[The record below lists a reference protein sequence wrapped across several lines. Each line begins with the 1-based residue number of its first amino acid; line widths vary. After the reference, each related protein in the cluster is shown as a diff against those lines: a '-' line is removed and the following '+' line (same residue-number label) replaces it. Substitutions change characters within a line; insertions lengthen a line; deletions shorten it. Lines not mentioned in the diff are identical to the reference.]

1 VITLPSP
8 VIVLEADVNGLGVI
22 RSLGSKGIR
31 VWALDS
37 DRLAPGLYS
46 RFVERRLICPDP
58 VGAPDAFI
66 EALKKSIEGE
76 PAPPVLFPTSDAYVH
91 VLASRRTEFDGRCTT
106 WVPGRETIE
115 PIVDKRRQYET
126 AQSHGIP
133 MPHTRIFKDPDEVAR
148 YVRAGD
154 LPLPCVLKPAY
165 STRFW
170 KAFGFKA
177 IQAASLR
184 EVQDLCDEYFG
195 LGHPLIA
202 QELIPG
208 GPEHLMEVMVFIR
221 KDGTPAATFASRK
234 LEHFPADFGSGT
246 IFQSIEG
253 GAVREL
259 ALRVVDAFGF
269 RGLGHVE
276 FKWDSRD
283 CEFKFLELNPRTSVS
298 SLHPLACGTNFPWLA
313 YLDSVGLPLPSP
325 PLEYKAGEVWVFPE
339 VRVLR
344 MRRVR
349 MPRAA
354 PSRWPWAR
362 RYTQAVLSPRD
373 PLPEAFLF
381 LRAIVRDVGRATTA
395 PASRRRSS
403 PADGVF
409 RKRRRGRQPGPHQYR
424 RPDLGR
430 RRAQPP
436 AGVAERS
443 LRALG
448 LPTADVTELG
458 EKDPGRVIRGPP
470 PEERGRGVGAD
481 PQGIARSFE
490 RGKA

>member
-1 VITLPSP
+1 VTTPTP
-8 VIVLEADVNGLGVI
+8 PAIVLEADVNGLGVI
-22 RSLGSKGIR
+22 RSLGSRGIR
-31 VWALDS
+31 IWALDS

-46 RFVERRLICPDP
+46 RFVERRLISPDP
-58 VGAPDAFI
+58 VEAPEAFI
-66 EALKKSIEGE
+66 AALKRSIEGE
-76 PAPPVLFPTSDAYVH
+76 PAPPVLFPTSDVYAH
-91 VLASRRTEFDGRCTT
+91 LLSCRRTELDGRCTS
-106 WVPGRETIE
+106 WVPARDTIE
-115 PIVDKRRQYET
+115 AIVDKRRQYGI
-126 AQSHGIP
+126 AQSHDIP
-133 MPHTRIFKDPDEVAR
+133 MPHTRIFKDLDDVAR
-148 YVRAGD
+148 YVKAPD

-165 STRFW
+165 STPFW

-184 EVQDLCDEYFG
+184 ELQDLCAKYFA

-208 GPEHLMEVMVFIR
+208 GPEHLVEVMVFIR
-221 KDGTPAATFASRK
+221 KDGTPVATFASRK

-253 GAVREL
+253 AAVREL
-259 ALRVVDAFGF
+259 ALRVVDTFGF

-313 YLDSVGLPLPSP
+313 YLESVGHPLPSP
-325 PLEYKAGEVWVFPE
+325 LREYKAGEVWVFPE

-354 PSRWPWAR
+354 PSHWPWAR
-362 RYTQAVLSPRD
+362 CYTQAVLSLRD

-381 LRAIVRDVGRATTA
+381 LRAMVRDVRRATTA
-395 PASRRRSS
+395 SASC
-403 PADGVF
+403 
-409 RKRRRGRQPGPHQYR
+409 
-424 RPDLGR
+424 
-430 RRAQPP
+430 RRA
-436 AGVAERS
+436 
-443 LRALG
+443 
-448 LPTADVTELG
+448 
-458 EKDPGRVIRGPP
+458 
-470 PEERGRGVGAD
+470 
-481 PQGIARSFE
+481 
-490 RGKA
+490 